1 MVSVDTMGSSL
12 TRFEWQ
18 FGSPPEACG
27 VHVPSILRHWHKAR
41 LVGLELDRLSV
52 GPLEVDPRAVE
63 RLNLFLASGGGWQI
77 ASMDYW
83 KARQVLDR
91 VLRL

>member
-1 MVSVDTMGSSL
+1 
-12 TRFEWQ
+12 
-18 FGSPPEACG
+18 
-27 VHVPSILRHWHKAR
+27 
-41 LVGLELDRLSV
+41 VGLELDRLSV